1 MLFSHGENFAFQKA
15 GYFARVPLTP
25 IREMLILQKILLSN
39 ANISY
44 LKMFEEHADYIF
56 HVIVLELQS
65 KCNLSNLG
73 SAVYCASNVTPN
85 VICQMLSTRKF
96 NCHSWNFI
104 PSCFFHQPI
113 SSLLSIVCD
122 GELNKY

>member
-15 GYFARVPLTP
+15 DYFARVPLTP

-44 LKMFEEHADYIF
+44 LRKCLRMFEEDADYIF

-96 NCHSWNFI
+96 NCHSWNV
-104 PSCFFHQPI
+104 I
-113 SSLLSIVCD
+113 SP
-122 GELNKY
+122 

>member
-15 GYFARVPLTP
+15 DYFARIPLTP
-25 IREMLILQKILLSN
+25 FPKKLILQKILASN

-44 LKMFEEHADYIF
+44 LRKCLRMFEDDAGYIF

-96 NCHSWNFI
+96 NCHSWNV
-104 PSCFFHQPI
+104 I
-113 SSLLSIVCD
+113 SP
-122 GELNKY
+122 